1 MHIFVYIDRVKKE
14 IPDKYYIPMNNV
26 EIVFLLSYL
35 FMLSPD
41 ILDYLYLIVI
51 PNPQFG
57 WIRSALLTF
66 ASIVGFRTWPE
77 EIPVCSMMVIVGQ
90 ERPRLLRDSIQ
101 AETDCVKIIRC
112 EDMQRL
118 KMALGTEVNSARGKW
133 GWRWALGQYRKHISQ
148 FDNHSVLIQL
158 SNYLR

>member
-66 ASIVGFRTWPE
+66 ASIVGFRT
-77 EIPVCSMMVIVGQ
+77 
-90 ERPRLLRDSIQ
+90 
-101 AETDCVKIIRC
+101 
-112 EDMQRL
+112 
-118 KMALGTEVNSARGKW
+118 
-133 GWRWALGQYRKHISQ
+133 
-148 FDNHSVLIQL
+148 
-158 SNYLR
+158 